1 MPQLDQTHV
10 LVENAIV
17 VWDAITRPDVR
28 DDGSKSHK
36 LKVVIPPGS
45 QDAQLVEAM
54 AAQCLQES
62 KWKGVMP
69 NGGNFAINQVQP
81 GEFNNMYNGGYVIN
95 PSTNRLPDIFDES
108 GNRLD
113 PMQYGN
119 LLYGGQV
126 VSVIVHCWDYD
137 NKSKG
142 IATGLDGVR
151 IHTSLNAPQQQ
162 FGGGGYDA
170 ASAFGNQGQQQNG
183 GQNFNQGQQQ
193 NGGQNFNQGQ
203 QQNGG
208 QNFNQGQQ
216 QNGGQNFNQ
225 GANPG
230 QQQTMQQGGQQQNGG
245 QNFNQGQQQNG
256 GQPMQQ
262 ANNFLP
268 NQQ

>member
-69 NGGNFAINQVQP
+69 NGGNFAISQVQP

-170 ASAFGNQGQQQNG
+170 ASAFGAAPAQGGFQQQPA
-183 GQNFNQGQQQ
+183 QQQ
-193 NGGQNFNQGQ
+193 PMQ
-203 QQNGG
+203 QQPAQGG
-208 QNFNQGQQ
+208 FQQ
-216 QNGGQNFNQ
+216 QP
-225 GANPG
+225 A
-230 QQQTMQQGGQQQNGG
+230 QQ
-245 QNFNQGQQQNG
+245 
-256 GQPMQQ
+256 QPMQQ

-268 NQQ
+268 QQ

>member
-69 NGGNFAINQVQP
+69 NGGNFAISQVQP

-170 ASAFGNQGQQQNG
+170 ASAFGAGNNQGQQQNG
-183 GQNFNQGQQQ
+183 GQNFNQ
-193 NGGQNFNQGQ
+193 N
-203 QQNGG
+203 
-208 QNFNQGQQ
+208 
-216 QNGGQNFNQ
+216 NQ

-230 QQQTMQQGGQQQNGG
+230 QQQTMQQGGQQN
-245 QNFNQGQQQNG
+245 NG

-262 ANNFLP
+262 ADNFLP

>member
-69 NGGNFAINQVQP
+69 NGGNFAISQVQP
-81 GEFNNMYNGGYVIN
+81 GDFNNMYNGGYVIN

-170 ASAFGNQGQQQNG
+170 ASAFGAAPAQQQ
-183 GQNFNQGQQQ
+183 
-193 NGGQNFNQGQ
+193 
-203 QQNGG
+203 
-208 QNFNQGQQ
+208 
-216 QNGGQNFNQ
+216 
-225 GANPG
+225 P
-230 QQQTMQQGGQQQNGG
+230 QQGGFQQQPA
-245 QNFNQGQQQNG
+245 QQQPMQQQPQQG
-256 GQPMQQ
+256 GFQQQPAQQQPMQQ